1 VVAGKDRRFHLRAL
15 HVLLSQH
22 SELNGG
28 SEVPAVTNPHQ
39 IFEGGQR
46 ALFHTLVGF
55 GGLFLIMLVVPFV
68 FGDHAAEGASEEEI
82 REVNVVLTEFRIE
95 PTSLAFEA
103 GDRVRFV
110 VENRGSIAHEF
121 RLTTMSDADG
131 HVAAGHEGHGEDGGE
146 DADGVAWLLV
156 YPKQTETLEV
166 VFDEHSTF
174 DMVACL
180 LPGHYEAGMT
190 SPLNIAGVVE
200 HDMDG
205 THDMDDSDMSD
216 TGMDATNEM
225 DDSGMSD
232 GMDDTDMNEEAHDHG
247 TDDADM
253 DEEDHDHGT
262 DDAGVDEEDHDH

>member
-1 VVAGKDRRFHLRAL
+1 MPAGSKP
-15 HVLLSQH
+15 Q
-22 SELNGG
+22 
-28 SEVPAVTNPHQ
+28 Q

-55 GGLFLIMLVVPFV
+55 GGLFLIVLVVPFLL
-68 FGDHAAEGASEEEI
+68 GNQAAEGASEEDV

-103 GDRVRFV
+103 GDHVRFV
-110 VENRGSIAHEF
+110 VENRGSIPHEF

-131 HVAAGHEGHGEDGGE
+131 HVAAGHEGHGEEGGE

-166 VFDEHSTF
+166 IFDEHSTF

-190 SPLNIAGVVE
+190 SPLNISGVAE
-200 HDMDG
+200 HSMDG
-205 THDMDDSDMSD
+205 THEMDESDMSNGLD
-216 TGMDATNEM
+216 DGTHKM
-225 DDSGMSD
+225 DDPEMGD
-232 GMDDTDMNEEAHDHG
+232 GMG
-247 TDDADM
+247 DADT

-262 DDAGVDEEDHDH
+262 DDADEDEEDHGHGTDDADEDEEDHDH